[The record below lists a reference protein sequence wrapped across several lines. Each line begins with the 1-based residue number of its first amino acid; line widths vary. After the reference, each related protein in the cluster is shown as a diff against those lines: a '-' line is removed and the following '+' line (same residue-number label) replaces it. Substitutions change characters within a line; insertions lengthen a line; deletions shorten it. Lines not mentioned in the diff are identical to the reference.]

1 MDAEK
6 DKVSKAKIQRA
17 REHTVDE
24 RIKLIAALVSVAQLE
39 REAYHEVRPE
49 TVEALGLLVDNI

>member
-39 REAYHEVRPE
+39 R
-49 TVEALGLLVDNI
+49 